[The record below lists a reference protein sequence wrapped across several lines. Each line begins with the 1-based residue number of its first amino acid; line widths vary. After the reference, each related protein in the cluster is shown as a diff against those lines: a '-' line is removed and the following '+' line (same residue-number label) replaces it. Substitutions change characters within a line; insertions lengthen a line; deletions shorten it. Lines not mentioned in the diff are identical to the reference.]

1 MMTIKKKKLPQPP
14 MTIKYTVLLAVG
26 VGSMEDR
33 RSSRMGH
40 TTLASSP
47 SRGLVREG
55 FWEVTI
61 PALKAEG

>member
-1 MMTIKKKKLPQPP
+1 

-33 RSSRMGH
+33 RSSRVGH
-40 TTLASSP
+40 TTLASSL